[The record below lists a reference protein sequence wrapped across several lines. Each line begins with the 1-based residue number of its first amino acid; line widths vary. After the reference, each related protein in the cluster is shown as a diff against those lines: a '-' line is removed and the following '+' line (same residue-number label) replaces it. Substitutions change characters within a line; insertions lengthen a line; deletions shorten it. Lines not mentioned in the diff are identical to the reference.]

1 MSERM
6 FTLRGWEL
14 SHEVSTDPTNV
25 LGMVW
30 HKGEDLLSI
39 KINSLMKMNLSEITK
54 KKILSAAHRL
64 FDPIGI
70 ISSFALIPKLQLQE
84 T

>member
-39 KINSLMKMNLSEITK
+39 KIDSLMKMNLSEITK

-70 ISSFALIPKLQLQE
+70 ISSFALIPKLLLQE